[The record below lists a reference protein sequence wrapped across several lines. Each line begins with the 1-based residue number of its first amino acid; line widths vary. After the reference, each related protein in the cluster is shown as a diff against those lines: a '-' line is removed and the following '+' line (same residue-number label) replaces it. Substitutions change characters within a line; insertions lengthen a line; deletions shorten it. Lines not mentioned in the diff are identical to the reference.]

1 MVDGK
6 DARMLW
12 SGSYLKHLPSVKLHC
27 LALYHTC
34 KFNRNSERTSIKNI
48 RKRDIKG
55 IIDELWLVHLD
66 EKLDMAIHK
75 ILFLLERTEDVS
87 HHLVE

>member
-12 SGSYLKHLPSVKLHC
+12 SGSDLKHLPSAKLHC
-27 LALYHTC
+27 LALCHTC
-34 KFNRNSERTSIKNI
+34 KFNRNLERTSIKNI

-55 IIDELWLVHLD
+55 ITDELWLGHLD
-66 EKLDMAIHK
+66 EKLDMQFTRSCFYSK
-75 ILFLLERTEDVS
+75 ELKM
-87 HHLVE
+87 

>member
-1 MVDGK
+1 
-6 DARMLW
+6 L
-12 SGSYLKHLPSVKLHC
+12 C
-27 LALYHTC
+27 HTC
-34 KFNRNSERTSIKNI
+34 KFNRNLERTRIKNI

-55 IIDELWLVHLD
+55 ITDELWLAHLD
-66 EKLDMAIHK
+66 EKLDMQF